1 MRPLSRQL
9 HFVTGKGG
17 VGKSV
22 VACALAKSFVQRGLR
37 TLLVQVNAPDRHSA
51 LLGIAPVD
59 EEVRAAAPNLW
70 VVNATPSAALK
81 EYALLVLRFE
91 ALYRTVFENRVTKA
105 FLRFVPSMAE
115 LTMMGKIWFHAEERD
130 GDQRRYERIVV
141 DAPSTGHA
149 LKLLGVSRTVRD
161 AARFGPMHEKTALMA
176 QVVGDPERTAMHVVT
191 LPEDMPV
198 NETIE
203 LVGAVKATGDAPPGL
218 LIVNNVVETLFDD
231 AASRALDR
239 AAAAANLQPDARA
252 LVQAGLRRRGRERV
266 EVEERARLDAARLGM
281 PIVVLPHLRVVDF
294 GPREIERFARIVAEA
309 G

>member
-1 MRPLSRQL
+1 MRLLSRQL

-22 VACALAKSFVQRGLR
+22 VACALAQAFVQEGQR
-37 TLLVQVNAPDRHSA
+37 TLLVQVNAPDRHAA
-51 LLGIAPVD
+51 LLGIPPVGED
-59 EEVRAAAPNLW
+59 IRAAGPNLF

-130 GDQRRYERIVV
+130 GDRPKYDRIVV

-161 AARFGPMHEKTALMA
+161 ASRFGPMHDKTKLMA
-176 QVVGDPERTAMHVVT
+176 DVIADPARTAMHVVT

-198 NETIE
+198 NETID
-203 LVGAVKATGDAPPGL
+203 LVTLVKESGDAPPGL
-218 LIVNNVVETLFDD
+218 LIVNNVLAPLFDD

-239 AAAAANLQPDARA
+239 AAAADLSADARA
-252 LVQAGLRRRGRERV
+252 LVDAGLRRRARERV
-266 EVEERARLDAARLGM
+266 EADERARLAAADLGM
-281 PIVVLPHLRVVDF
+281 PTVELPHLRVVDF
-294 GPREIERFARIVAEA
+294 GPAEIARFARLVGEA
-309 G
+309 A